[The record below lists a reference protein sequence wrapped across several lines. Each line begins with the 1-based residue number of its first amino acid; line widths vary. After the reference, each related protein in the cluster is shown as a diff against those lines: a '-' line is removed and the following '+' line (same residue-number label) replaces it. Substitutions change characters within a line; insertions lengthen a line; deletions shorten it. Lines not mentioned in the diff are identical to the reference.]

1 MKYRIKNILIKFAVV
16 VIFLVITMVGLF
28 IAFIIAFNYP

>member
-1 MKYRIKNILIKFAVV
+1 MKYRIKNILIIFAVV
-16 VIFLVITMVGLF
+16 VIFLVIAMVGLF